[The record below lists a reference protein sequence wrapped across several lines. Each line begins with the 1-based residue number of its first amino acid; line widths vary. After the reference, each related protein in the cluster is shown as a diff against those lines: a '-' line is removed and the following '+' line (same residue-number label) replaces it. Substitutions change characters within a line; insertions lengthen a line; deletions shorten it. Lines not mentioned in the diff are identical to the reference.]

1 DPTLAAIADKALKE
15 VLYHQDHAALWLQ
28 RLGLGTEESKRRM
41 QRGLDELWPYVA
53 ELFHDDDVVRA
64 LAEQGVAV
72 LPSSLEEPTMTRIR
86 AAIEEAGLTV
96 PTTGTARGGD
106 RSGAMSEYRG
116 YILAEMQSLA
126 RRHPGATW

>member
-1 DPTLAAIADKALKE
+1 MRLPVLLVAAAACLAVPASASASILHRTAPPPKPAPRIVNGTQAGTSE
-15 VLYHQDHAALWLQ
+15 YPAQAGLYIDL
-28 RLGLGTEESKRRM
+28 
-41 QRGLDELWPYVA
+41 
-53 ELFHDDDVVRA
+53 DDDGYEDAIVV
-64 LAEQGVAV
+64 L
-72 LPSSLEEPTMTRIR
+72 
-86 AAIEEAGLTV
+86 EEAGLTV

>member
-1 DPTLAAIADKALKE
+1 
-15 VLYHQDHAALWLQ
+15 
-28 RLGLGTEESKRRM
+28 
-41 QRGLDELWPYVA
+41 
-53 ELFHDDDVVRA
+53 
-64 LAEQGVAV
+64 
-72 LPSSLEEPTMTRIR
+72 MTRIR